1 MIPILATV
9 QNVEKQGDGYF
20 ITVLVGCDE
29 YSGTFDMLE
38 FENKPDQ
45 GRYCQG
51 FLELVY
57 HSDLNFKT
65 GDSFP
70 LWTI

>member
-1 MIPILATV
+1 
-9 QNVEKQGDGYF
+9 
-20 ITVLVGCDE
+20 
-29 YSGTFDMLE
+29 MLE

-45 GRYCQG
+45 GRYREGC
-51 FLELVY
+51 LELVY
-57 HSDLNFKT
+57 HSDHNLKT